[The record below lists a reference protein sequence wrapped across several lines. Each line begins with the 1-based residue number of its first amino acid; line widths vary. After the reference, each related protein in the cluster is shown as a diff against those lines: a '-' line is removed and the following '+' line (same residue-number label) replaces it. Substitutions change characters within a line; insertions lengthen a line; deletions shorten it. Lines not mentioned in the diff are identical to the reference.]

1 MRWSDNQSTEPAD
14 NSKRRGHRRIEMN
27 MLRAVIGALLL
38 GLGSAHGASAQET
51 GKVVLGWAANLQT
64 APIVVAIEKGYFK
77 DAGLEVKSVRFVTG
91 REALEALLG
100 GQLDLGFMAEFP
112 PVIGA
117 LRKQPFRIVTTLS
130 NYSGNRI
137 ISTAKSG
144 FHDIKDLEG
153 KKIGTTLGSNNDYF
167 TQLVL
172 QKYGVKATVVNVAA
186 ADIVPALVRGDI
198 DAGVP
203 FPDFYQKARTALGSD
218 YRDLVSKDY
227 IAWFVVAASMDLLN
241 KRPGDLNKF
250 LSALVKADEFIKSN
264 PAEAQELLAKEMT
277 GLADL
282 AQIKSLWPEAGY
294 TVGLNGTLLDLMVD
308 EAKWIAERG
317 LIKDVKADPAELRGY
332 IADAPMKALDPARVN
347 LP

>member
-1 MRWSDNQSTEPAD
+1 M
-14 NSKRRGHRRIEMN
+14 K
-27 MLRAVIGALLL
+27 AVKAVLSALLV
-38 GLGSAHGASAQET
+38 GFYFTATAQAQDT
-51 GKVVLGWAANLQT
+51 GKVVLGWAPNFQT
-64 APIVVAIEKGYFK
+64 APIVVAIEKNYFK
-77 DAGLEVKSVRFVTG
+77 EAGLDVKSVRFVTG

-117 LRKQPFRIVTTLS
+117 LRQQPFRVVSTLS

-137 ISTAKSG
+137 IGTASG
-144 FHDIKDLEG
+144 GFTGIKDLEG

-172 QKYGVKATVVNVAA
+172 RKYGIKATVVNVAPT
-186 ADIVPALVRGDI
+186 DIVPALVRGDI

-203 FPDFYQKARTALGSD
+203 FPDFYQKARTALGAN
-218 YRDLVSKDY
+218 YRDVISKDY
-227 IAWFVVAASMDLLN
+227 IAWFVVAASLDLID
-241 KRPGDLNKF
+241 KRPGDLKKF
-250 LSALVKADEFIKSN
+250 LSALIKADEFIKSE
-264 PAEAQELLAKEMT
+264 PAQAQELLAKEMT

-282 AQIKSLWPEAGY
+282 EQIRALWPEAGY

-308 EAKWIAERG
+308 EGKWIADRG
-317 LIKDVKADPAELRGY
+317 LIKGAKADLALFRSY
-332 IADAPMKALDPARVN
+332 IDPGPLQALDPKRVT

>member
-1 MRWSDNQSTEPAD
+1 MKA
-14 NSKRRGHRRIEMN
+14 
-27 MLRAVIGALLL
+27 LRAA
-38 GLGSAHGASAQET
+38 LGSLLMSLAVPGTALAQDT

-64 APIVVAIEKGYFK
+64 APIVVAVEKGYFK

-117 LRKQPFRIVTTLS
+117 LRNQNFRVVATLS
-130 NYSGNRI
+130 KYAGNRI
-137 ISTAKSG
+137 ISKASVG

-153 KKIGTTLGSNNDYF
+153 KRIGTTLGSNNDYF

-172 QKYGVKATVVNVAA
+172 KKYHVNATVVNVAP
-186 ADIVPALVRGDI
+186 ADIIPALVRGDI

-218 YRDLVSKDY
+218 YRDVVSKDY
-227 IAWFVVAASMDLLN
+227 IAWFVVAASASLLN
-241 KRPGDLNKF
+241 KRPGDLKKF
-250 LSALVKADEFIKSN
+250 LSALIRADDFIKSN
-264 PAEAQELLAKEMT
+264 PAEAQKLLAKEMT

-282 AQIKSLWPEAGY
+282 SQIRGMWPEAGY
-294 TVGLNGTLLDLMVD
+294 TVGLNRQLLDLMVD
-308 EAKWIAERG
+308 EGKWIVDRG
-317 LIKDVKADPAELRGY
+317 LIKGVKANSTLFRSY
-332 IADAPMKALDPARVN
+332 LADGPMKALAPSRVT

>member
-1 MRWSDNQSTEPAD
+1 MKAMIAPLC
-14 NSKRRGHRRIEMN
+14 G
-27 MLRAVIGALLL
+27 VLL
-38 GLGSAHGASAQET
+38 GLAASTAALAQDT

-64 APIVVAIEKGYFK
+64 APIVVAKEKGYFK
-77 DAGLEVKSVRFVTG
+77 DAGLEVDSVRFVAG

-117 LRKQPFRIVTTLS
+117 LRKQPFRVVATLS

-137 ISTAKSG
+137 ISTASSG
-144 FHDIKDLEG
+144 FTGVKSLEG

-172 QKYGVKATVVNVAA
+172 KTYNIKATVVNVAP

-203 FPDFYQKARTALGSD
+203 FPDFYQKARDALGSN
-218 YRDLVSKDY
+218 YRDVVSKDY
-227 IAWFVVAASMDLLN
+227 IAWFVVAASMDLIN
-241 KRPGDLNKF
+241 KRPGDLKKF
-250 LSALVKADEFIKSN
+250 LSALVKADEFISSN
-264 PAEAQELLAKEMT
+264 PVEAQELLAKEMT

-282 AQIKSLWPEAGY
+282 AQIKTMWPEAGY
-294 TVGLNGTLLDLMVD
+294 TVGLNGKLLDLMTD
-308 EAKWIAERG
+308 EGKWIMQRG
-317 LIKDVKADPAELRGY
+317 LIKDEVAADSATFRGY
-332 IADAPMKALDPARVN
+332 LAAAPLRALDSTRVA

>member
-1 MRWSDNQSTEPAD
+1 M
-14 NSKRRGHRRIEMN
+14 KILG
-27 MLRAVIGALLL
+27 LVGGLLL
-38 GLGSAHGASAQET
+38 AMGSTSAALAQDT

-77 DAGLEVKSVRFVTG
+77 DEGLDVQSVRFVTG

-100 GQLDLGFMAEFP
+100 GQLDLGFMSEFP

-117 LRKQPFRIVTTLS
+117 LREQQFRVVTTLS
-130 NYSGNRI
+130 DYSGNRI
-137 ISTAKSG
+137 ISTASSG
-144 FHDIKDLEG
+144 FTGIKDIEG

-172 QKYGVKATVVNVAA
+172 RKYGVKATVVNVAP

-203 FPDFYQKARTALGSD
+203 FPDFYQKARTALGSN

-227 IAWFVVAASMDLLN
+227 VAWFVVAASMDLLN
-241 KRPGDLNKF
+241 KRPGDLKRF
-250 LSALVKADEFIKSN
+250 LSALIKADEFIKSN
-264 PAEAQELLAKEMT
+264 PAEAQELLAKEMM

-282 AQIKSLWPEAGY
+282 AQIKTMWPEAGY
-294 TVGLNGTLLDLMVD
+294 SVGLNGKLLDLMVD
-308 EAKWIAERG
+308 EGKWIVDRG
-317 LIKDVKADPAELRGY
+317 LIKDVKSDPAVFRQYL
-332 IADAPMKALDPARVN
+332 ADGPMKALDTSRVT